1 MATVGFVYAKAVFEL
16 SAGKGGG
23 PGEVS
28 SQLREF
34 WETIKSH
41 PGLEAVLAGPTSEA
55 GTRKAILRDVNSAMN
70 IGGITRNLLELLA
83 SRGRLAYVPD
93 VIDRLDSLIES
104 SQGVLAG
111 KVRSAVELSADEVAV
126 LSASLA
132 KKVGGRVRL
141 TQEVDPSLL
150 GGVVAIVG
158 GRTFDASLRTQI
170 ERFKNELI

>member
-1 MATVGFVYAKAVFEL
+1 MATIGSVYARAVFEM
-16 SAGKGGG
+16 AGPSGQVEG
-23 PGEVS
+23 VAR
-28 SQLREF
+28 QLREF
-34 WETIKSH
+34 Q
-41 PGLEAVLAGPTSEA
+41 EAVGSHGGLRSALAGPASQSA
-55 GTRKAILRDVNSAMN
+55 SRVAILEDISAPL
-70 IGGITRNLLELLA
+70 GISGLAKKLLGLLA
-83 SRGRLAYVPD
+83 SRGRISYVPE
-93 VIDRLDSLIES
+93 IIEQLEAMIEAA
-104 SQGVLAG
+104 QGVMVG
-111 KVRSAVELSADEVAV
+111 KVRSAVELSSDEVSV